1 MSKMLTSLAVAVAT
15 PESPAAA
22 RAPSSIQ
29 PWGSSCLP
37 WYMPPVVPALDNVAL
52 DNLAEQ
58 QPVGSPLRAC

>member
-29 PWGSSCLP
+29 PWGSSCLS
-37 WYMPPVVPALDNVAL
+37 WYLPRVVHALDNVAL
-52 DNLAEQ
+52 DNVGEQ
-58 QPVGSPLRAC
+58 